1 MTRANPKNNPVQ
13 VVESNGA
20 QRTIQI
26 VGVSDRYGNGMRA
39 NGKQTGTLF
48 GDDIRTTRRVPIAS
62 GKYSQGLP
70 LHAVNY
76 NIVGSGYW
84 ENVDVE
90 GVLNGASE
98 FGTGTDSNGKIYI
111 SAKALNRYQAGQLSY
126 YLFTAAWN
134 GISSANGDFVALVGG
149 SLPGLAVDGQDGD
162 IKEGYMFGWI
172 REGSEI
178 RAVVRVYKGFN
189 LASETTT
196 GLITP
201 AATENLSIYEFET
214 GYLGIHPALL
224 YRIDVES
231 LQQKLL
237 SKVEFVSNVTSV
249 NDPNLSISVFL
260 ENQGNT
266 SNIAIRNGSFQF
278 GNYAERQSGDPSARP
293 LLDTFTGTSISGGVD
308 TVLAIYTVPD
318 KINMYSRLDGVGT
331 STSEFRN
338 TIRNKLKKVI
348 ASGESNS
355 NKSITLSIYL
365 IPIADV
371 TGANFQPLNP
381 NINVLE
387 RSTIGTVS
395 LANASLISE
404 LADIR
409 GGDSEDVRLEDYLLD
424 GSLAGVIAV
433 TSTGTIN
440 EVRYTIVT
448 EDQF

>member
-1 MTRANPKNNPVQ
+1 MFPNPKNNPIQ
-13 VVESNGA
+13 TVESDGV

-26 VGVSDRYGNGMRA
+26 VGLSDSYGTGLRA

-70 LHAVNY
+70 LHAINY
-76 NIVGSGYW
+76 SIVGSGYW
-84 ENVDVE
+84 ENVDVG

-98 FGTGTDSNGKIYI
+98 FGTGTDADGKIYI

-134 GISSANGDFVALVGG
+134 GISSSNGDFVALVGG

-162 IKEGYMFGWI
+162 IKEGYMFGWV
-172 REGSEI
+172 RDSSGI

-189 LASETTT
+189 IQSETTT
-196 GLITP
+196 GLVIP
-201 AATENLSIYEFET
+201 AATQNLSIYELET

-224 YRIDVES
+224 YRIDVET

-237 SKVEFVSNVTSV
+237 SIVEFDSDVTSV
-249 NDPNLSISVFL
+249 NDPNLAISVYL
-260 ENQGNT
+260 ENQGNS
-266 SNIAIRNGSFQF
+266 SNITLRNGSFQF
-278 GNYAERQSGDPSARP
+278 GNYAERPSGDPSARP
-293 LLDTFTGTSISGGVD
+293 LLDTLTGTSISGGVNR
-308 TVLAIYTVPD
+308 VLAIYTVPD
-318 KINMYSRLDGVGT
+318 KINMHSRLDGVGT
-331 STSEFRN
+331 TQSEFRN

-365 IPIADV
+365 VPITDV
-371 TGANFQPLNP
+371 SGASFTPLNP

-387 RSTIGTVS
+387 RSIVGTVS
-395 LANASLISE
+395 FTNAQLILE

-409 GGDSEDVRLEDYLLD
+409 GGDKDDVRLEDYLLD
-424 GSLAGVIAV
+424 GSLAGVVTV
-433 TSTGTIN
+433 TSTATIN
-440 EVRYTIVT
+440 EVRYTIAT